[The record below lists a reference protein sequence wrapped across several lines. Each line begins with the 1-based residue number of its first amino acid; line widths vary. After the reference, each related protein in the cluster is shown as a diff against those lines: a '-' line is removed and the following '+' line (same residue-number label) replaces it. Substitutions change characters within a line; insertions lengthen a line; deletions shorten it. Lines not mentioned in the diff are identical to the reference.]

1 MSAAAARK
9 QPRSAY
15 TVMPEEGKRL
25 TWGISVCIEGE
36 AGHRPLPDYS
46 GYDDEKRA
54 RGIALRL
61 NERIGVSPAQAQE
74 IVRSTLVAS
83 MRAERE
89 AKAAKK
95 QRRAGRA

>member
-1 MSAAAARK
+1 
-9 QPRSAY
+9 
-15 TVMPEEGKRL
+15 MPEEGRRL
-25 TWGISVCIEGE
+25 TWGVSVCVEGE

-61 NERIGVSPAQAQE
+61 NERIGISPAAAQE
-74 IVRSTLVAS
+74 IVRSTLLAS

-89 AKAAKK
+89 AKATRK
-95 QRRAGRA
+95 RRPAGSA